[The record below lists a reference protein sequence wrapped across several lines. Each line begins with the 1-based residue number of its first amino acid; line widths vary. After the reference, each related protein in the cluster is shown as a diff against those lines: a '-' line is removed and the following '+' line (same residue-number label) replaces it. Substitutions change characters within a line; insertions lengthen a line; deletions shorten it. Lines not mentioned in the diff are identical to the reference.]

1 MIRKVGKQLGR
12 DEEVLAAVGLAGDV
26 DERVVDG
33 TFGAG
38 VHALVDLINEGE
50 RCARELR
57 QAHKVE
63 DGSQG
68 PLLHILIRS
77 TQRNQNS
84 RTYSSRLPLGGQQ
97 LQLLV
102 VTELYEDID
111 CPLVVVVVLS
121 DLDFARTANAVE
133 GGREL
138 LADVIHEFSQS
149 GFPEFLPSRVV
160 N

>member
-1 MIRKVGKQLGR
+1 MSRRGCL
-12 DEEVLAAVGLAGDV
+12 
-26 DERVVDG
+26 
-33 TFGAG
+33 T
-38 VHALVDLINEGE
+38 
-50 RCARELR
+50 RELR